1 MIDLER
7 KRNRKPPIS
16 HKNYFYLLGLILMLI
31 AGGEMSCFAQR
42 TELKPSW
49 PTKFPVMV
57 IAHRGYSG
65 EAPENTLAAFKK
77 AIEAGCDMLELDIHF
92 SKDRQIVVIHD
103 ETLERTVNAQGRV
116 SDFNLTDLKKF
127 DAGFWFSPDFKGE
140 RIPTLQEVLNLA
152 KGKIL
157 VNIEIKSPSHGYYS
171 ATKLAEQALKEVK
184 KTQMLKEVIFSSFN
198 PLALEK
204 ILEIEPKAY
213 VAILFHRDWNFVQE
227 ITKGKSFEVLN
238 LRKDF
243 LTQEKIARIKGL
255 GFMVNV
261 YTVNEEEELRKFVNW
276 GVDGLITNYPG
287 RLIKILQQKK

>member
-1 MIDLER
+1 MQSLIS
-7 KRNRKPPIS
+7 NRKF
-16 HKNYFYLLGLILMLI
+16 FYLLSLVLILM
-31 AGGEMSCFAQR
+31 AGGEMCCATLKDES
-42 TELKPSW
+42 KPSW
-49 PTKFPVMV
+49 LTKYPVMV

-77 AIEAGCDMLELDIHF
+77 AIEAGCDMLEFDIHF

-116 SDFNLTDLKKF
+116 SDHTLADLKKF

-171 ATKLAEQALKEVK
+171 VTELAEQALKEVK
-184 KTQMLKEVIFSSFN
+184 KAEMLKEVIFSSFN
-198 PLALEK
+198 PAALEK
-204 ILEIEPKAY
+204 ILEIEPRAY

-227 ITKGKSFEVLN
+227 ITRGKSFEVLN

-243 LTQEKIARIKGL
+243 LTPEKIARIKGL

-261 YTVNEEEELRKFVNW
+261 YTVNEEAELRKFVEW
-276 GVDGLITNYPG
+276 GVNGIITNYPG
-287 RLIKILQQKK
+287 RLLNILQRKK